1 MSHFESALYTLS
13 LTYESA
19 KLTRTSIIMKALEN
33 ILREIGGEV

>member
-19 KLTRTSIIMKALEN
+19 KLTRTSIMKALEN
-33 ILREIGGEV
+33 ISREIGGEV